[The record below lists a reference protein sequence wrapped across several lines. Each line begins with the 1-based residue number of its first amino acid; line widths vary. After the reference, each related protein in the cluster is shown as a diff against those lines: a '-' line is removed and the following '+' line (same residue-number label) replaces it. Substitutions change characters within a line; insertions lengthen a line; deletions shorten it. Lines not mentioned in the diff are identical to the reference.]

1 MFLYKQVYQDIKS
14 KIQSGIYPKDSL
26 LPSEREIGEIYQVDR
41 TTVRK
46 ALQVLAADGW
56 VEKKAGKGTVVTLT
70 GTSPAAPSPEPV
82 SPKRPIAFFL
92 PKGHDNNSRIT
103 QPFYASLFYNAER
116 ECQRRGYS
124 LVYSTLDKT
133 DDFDSLALGGAFA
146 GVFFVSNVAPA
157 HMARAVQLRMPA
169 VLINSYDET
178 LPSILSDN
186 FSGTYQACTHLIQQ
200 GHRSI
205 AILNGDASYI
215 TNMERLRGCRSA
227 LKEHGLTLKNEYSL
241 GGDSWEFE
249 AGFAA
254 VSQMLKTASKLPTA
268 LVAFND
274 RLALGAI
281 QAFQQAGLSIPG
293 DISVT
298 GYDNS
303 DQAKYSVP
311 KITTVETHVE
321 LMAKISA
328 RTLFQ
333 LIGDYEDCPVKIL
346 TPAELVVRESTAP
359 RLS

>member
-1 MFLYKQVYQDIKS
+1 MFLYKQVYEDIKR
-14 KIQSGIYPKDSL
+14 KIQSGTYPKDSL

-41 TTVRK
+41 TTVRR
-46 ALQVLAADGW
+46 ALQILAAQGW
-56 VEKKAGKGTVVTLT
+56 VEKKAGKGTVVTLKDT
-70 GTSPAAPSPEPV
+70 SFGLSPAEPSA
-82 SPKRPIAFFL
+82 PKRPIAFFL

-124 LVYSTLDKT
+124 LVYSTLDET
-133 DDFDSLALGGAFA
+133 DDFDSLTLNGAYA
-146 GVFFVSNVAPA
+146 GIFFVSNVAA
-157 HMARAVQLRMPA
+157 SHIARAVKLRMPA
-169 VLINSYDET
+169 VLINSYDEK

-200 GHRSI
+200 GHKSI
-205 AILNGDASYI
+205 AVLNGDASYI

-227 LKEHGLTLKNEYSL
+227 LKECGLNLKAEYSL
-241 GGDSWEFE
+241 GGNSWEFE
-249 AGFAA
+249 AGFEA

-281 QAFQQAGLSIPG
+281 QAFQQAGLSVPG
-293 DISVT
+293 DVSVT

-328 RTLFQ
+328 RILFQ
-333 LIGDYEDCPVKIL
+333 LIDDYEDCPVKIL
-346 TPAELVVRESTAP
+346 TPAELVVRESTAKP
-359 RLS
+359 